1 MFADSSFYIIGCSR
15 TTISSLS
22 ECLMRLCLLLFS
34 CLSSTILSNGR
45 PVSSPGGGQGAQVL
59 MANEAAGALHQ
70 LTELRRSFRNLGSPW
85 Q

>member
-1 MFADSSFYIIGCSR
+1 MFDAVVFASVFLSKQHDLVKWPSR
-15 TTISSLS
+15 VQP
-22 ECLMRLCLLLFS
+22 
-34 CLSSTILSNGR
+34 G
-45 PVSSPGGGQGAQVL
+45 GGGQGAQVL